1 MQHNCLNQSETNLLI
16 WSKADGG
23 SYELVTMARGGTD
36 AEPMRGTAR
45 ACVFVARNRFA
56 VLDRSRSTILIK
68 NMNNEMTKKFDVP
81 IPSPDNIYFAGTV
94 GRLLIAKDDRVYLY
108 ENNARRILSD
118 VQAGKVKYVFWN
130 SERSLVAL
138 MSKHGITICDKQL
151 NVKCTVTEAV
161 RVKSGAFDENN
172 IFVYTT
178 SNHINYC
185 LDTGDH
191 GMICTLDNPM
201 YVSKIHRGTMYCL
214 DRDCAT
220 RSIKLDMTEAK
231 FKLALAQKRYED
243 VMKMVKHS
251 RLCGQAILA
260 YLQKKGAPQV
270 ALYFVEDHKTR
281 FDLALECG
289 NIKVAMESASEIDT
303 PECWEK
309 LGTAA
314 LQQGKNRLAHCPV
327 DECVVNLLCCA
338 CGLVVLLFF
347 SIYSPND
354 SHINSHSSPTQFFLL
369 NTGKSQVVEKAYQR
383 CQNFDGLSFHYLVT
397 GNRGHLSKMLKIA
410 QHRKNRMSRYHN
422 ALYLGDV
429 EERVRVLE
437 EVGQYALAYVTAATN
452 GLHEDAERL
461 SKLLSDSGASVP
473 TLPANPELM
482 MPPTPIQSAVQQS
495 NWPEVEI
502 ERDVF
507 AEAVKAAQESQS
519 LEENPEDPGWEDEN
533 LDADMLGK
541 GGKGG
546 GDLDL
551 NDDDDDM
558 DLNDGDGWGDDDDLG
573 LGDSDED
580 LGLGSSD
587 EETGGD
593 GNTSGMVDSSGFYV
607 PPNPGRADSDYWTD
621 SPLAA
626 DHIAAGS
633 FSTGMK
639 LLNRQIGAVNFAP
652 MKASFL
658 AVSTASKVQLNGLP
672 STAPIG
678 QYILRNG
685 TENGKN
691 SLPRI
696 SITLAS
702 LISDYRDAKK
712 MFGKNL
718 LDESLTA
725 LRAIFGKIPLLVVN
739 KSEEDKLIRELLGG
753 CREYVTGIR
762 LEQERRKAKAEGN
775 TVRSLELNCYFTT
788 CGLDQAHLALFVLK
802 TAMLTGTYI

>member
-1 MQHNCLNQSETNLLI
+1 M
-16 WSKADGG
+16 
-23 SYELVTMARGGTD
+23 
-36 AEPMRGTAR
+36 
-45 ACVFVARNRFA
+45 
-56 VLDRSRSTILIK
+56 
-68 NMNNEMTKKFDVP
+68 
-81 IPSPDNIYFAGTV
+81 
-94 GRLLIAKDDRVYLY
+94 GRLLITKDDRVFLY

-130 SERSLVAL
+130 TERTLVAL

-151 NVKCTVTEAV
+151 NVKCTVTESV

-201 YVSKIHRGTMYCL
+201 YVSKVHRSTMYCL

-220 RSIKLDMTEAK
+220 QAIKLDMTEAK
-231 FKLALAQKRYED
+231 FKLALAQQRYED

-314 LQQGKNRLAHCPV
+314 LQQ
-327 DECVVNLLCCA
+327 
-338 CGLVVLLFF
+338 
-347 SIYSPND
+347 
-354 SHINSHSSPTQFFLL
+354 
-369 NTGKSQVVEKAYQR
+369 GKSQVVEKAYQR

-452 GLHEDAERL
+452 GLEEDAQRL
-461 SKLLSDSGASVP
+461 SKVLADSGATVP
-473 TLPANPELM
+473 TLPTNPQLM
-482 MPPTPIQSAVQQS
+482 MPPTPVQSAVQQP

-519 LEENPEDPGWEDEN
+519 LEENPEEPGWEDEN
-533 LDADMLGK
+533 LDADMAGK
-541 GGKGG
+541 GNKGGNG

-551 NDDDDDM
+551 NEEDGM
-558 DLNDGDGWGDDDDLG
+558 DLNDDGGWGDDDDLG
-573 LGDSDED
+573 LGSDDDSD

-587 EETGGD
+587 EEGDVSNNASVD
-593 GNTSGMVDSSGFYV
+593 GNSGFFV

-626 DHIAAGS
+626 DHVAAGS
-633 FSTGMK
+633 FTTAMK
-639 LLNRQIGAVNFAP
+639 LLNRQIGAINFVP
-652 MKASFL
+652 MKNSFL
-658 AVSTASKVQLNGLP
+658 SVSSASQVQLNGLP
-672 STAPIG
+672 GTAPMG
-678 QYILRNG
+678 QHVLRN
-685 TENGKN
+685 EQNGKN
-691 SLPRI
+691 SLPRV
-696 SITLAS
+696 SITLS
-702 LISDYRDAKK
+702 GMISDYKAAKK
-712 MFGKNL
+712 MFGKNQ
-718 LDESLTA
+718 LDESLIEMRKCIIHCSSIIWSVLFLKLTFYV
-725 LRAIFGKIPLLVVN
+725 LIFRFLLCSTHTFFPTRYYFCEN
-739 KSEEDKLIRELLGG
+739 SIAGG
-753 CREYVTGIR
+753 G
-762 LEQERRKAKAEGN
+762 
-775 TVRSLELNCYFTT
+775 
-788 CGLDQAHLALFVLK
+788 
-802 TAMLTGTYI
+802 

>member
-1 MQHNCLNQSETNLLI
+1 M
-16 WSKADGG
+16 
-23 SYELVTMARGGTD
+23 
-36 AEPMRGTAR
+36 
-45 ACVFVARNRFA
+45 
-56 VLDRSRSTILIK
+56 
-68 NMNNEMTKKFDVP
+68 
-81 IPSPDNIYFAGTV
+81 
-94 GRLLIAKDDRVYLY
+94 
-108 ENNARRILSD
+108 
-118 VQAGKVKYVFWN
+118 
-130 SERSLVAL
+130 
-138 MSKHGITICDKQL
+138 
-151 NVKCTVTEAV
+151 
-161 RVKSGAFDENN
+161 
-172 IFVYTT
+172 
-178 SNHINYC
+178 
-185 LDTGDH
+185 
-191 GMICTLDNPM
+191 
-201 YVSKIHRGTMYCL
+201 
-214 DRDCAT
+214 
-220 RSIKLDMTEAK
+220 
-231 FKLALAQKRYED
+231 
-243 VMKMVKHS
+243 
-251 RLCGQAILA
+251 
-260 YLQKKGAPQV
+260 
-270 ALYFVEDHKTR
+270 
-281 FDLALECG
+281 
-289 NIKVAMESASEIDT
+289 
-303 PECWEK
+303 
-309 LGTAA
+309 
-314 LQQGKNRLAHCPV
+314 
-327 DECVVNLLCCA
+327 
-338 CGLVVLLFF
+338 
-347 SIYSPND
+347 
-354 SHINSHSSPTQFFLL
+354 

-702 LISDYRDAKK
+702 LISDYRAAKK

-802 TAMLTGTYI
+802 TAMLTGTYISFLCCVPIWFGDA